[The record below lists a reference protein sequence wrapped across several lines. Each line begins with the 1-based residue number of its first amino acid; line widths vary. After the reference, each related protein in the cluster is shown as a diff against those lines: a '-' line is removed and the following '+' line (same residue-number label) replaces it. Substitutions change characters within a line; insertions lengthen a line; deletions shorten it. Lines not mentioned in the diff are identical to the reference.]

1 MENLLITIETL
12 RENGLLYGLVRA
24 GTTAK
29 PRATTTAKRSPTT
42 VKHIDERV
50 KNPRNITNS
59 IKPTAKR
66 PYTTSSPLKVAP

>member
-1 MENLLITIETL
+1 LENLLITIEAL

-29 PRATTTAKRSPTT
+29 PKATTT

-50 KNPRNITNS
+50 ENPRNITNS